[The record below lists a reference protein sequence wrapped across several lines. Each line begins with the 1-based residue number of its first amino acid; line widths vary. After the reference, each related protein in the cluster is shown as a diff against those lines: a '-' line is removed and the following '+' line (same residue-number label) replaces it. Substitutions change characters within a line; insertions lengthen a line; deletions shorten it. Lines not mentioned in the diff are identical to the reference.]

1 LSDALL
7 LAQDFLINNQ
17 LQDSGWGYTAG
28 TSQAYP
34 EPTCYSL
41 LALADNP
48 SFSKDKPLSW
58 LSGLINQDG
67 QLYLPQDD
75 MPNWATALF
84 IITSIRLDEMP
95 DVRKASIEWLLEWKS
110 QEVEND
116 ESDVTPVDSSLVGWS
131 WISNTFSWVQPTSLA
146 MTALKMAGLKTHER
160 VTEGEALLLD
170 RVCLDGGWNFGN
182 PVVYDKK
189 IEPSVME
196 TALAIFALQDAP
208 QAANEIK
215 RGLAVIE
222 QRATDMP
229 STLSLALGILSNNLF
244 DQSTQKFTQLLI
256 ERQET
261 DGSWRQNI
269 WWTALAALA
278 LQAADGGDNVFKIA

>member
-1 LSDALL
+1 MKS
-7 LAQDFLINNQ
+7 AQDFLITNQ

-41 LALADNP
+41 LALSNNP
-48 SFSKDKPLSW
+48 SFSTNKPLSW
-58 LSGLINQDG
+58 LSRLINQDG
-67 QLYLPQDD
+67 QLFLPQDD
-75 MPNWATALF
+75 MPNWTTALF

-146 MTALKMAGLKTHER
+146 MIALKMGGLKTHER

-196 TALAIFALQDAP
+196 TALAIFALQNTP
-208 QAANEIK
+208 QAAEEIE

-229 STLSLALGILSNNLF
+229 STLSLALGILSKNLF
-244 DQSTQKFTQLLI
+244 DQPTQKFTELLI

-278 LQAADGGDNVFKIA
+278 LQSTDGGDNVFKIS